1 MYNFMYFLIIFLLVF
16 FTLNPILKKFKKSKN
31 IESIEHAK
39 KFITEN
45 ENIIKYSF
53 YSDDIIYTILLLIMF
68 VIYGFISFIF
78 PTALAGYSL
87 FNIYTYIMLFAF
99 CFISIILSL
108 NIRCSEVIIITDES
122 VLHISGNKL
131 KKKIYINA
139 IKQVCSFKYIPPY
152 FSDVLIFILKNYKI
166 KFIDG
171 FSNANEIVKDIQR
184 RVIEKEKE

>member
-1 MYNFMYFLIIFLLVF
+1 
-16 FTLNPILKKFKKSKN
+16 
-31 IESIEHAK
+31 
-39 KFITEN
+39 
-45 ENIIKYSF
+45 
-53 YSDDIIYTILLLIMF
+53 MF

-78 PTALAGYSL
+78 PTALAGYSF
-87 FNIYTYIMLFAF
+87 FNIYTYIMLFVF

-139 IKQVCSFKYIPPY
+139 IKKVCSFKYIPPY

-171 FSNANEIVKDIQR
+171 FSNTNEIVKDIQR

>member
-1 MYNFMYFLIIFLLVF
+1 
-16 FTLNPILKKFKKSKN
+16 
-31 IESIEHAK
+31 
-39 KFITEN
+39 
-45 ENIIKYSF
+45 
-53 YSDDIIYTILLLIMF
+53 MF

-87 FNIYTYIMLFAF
+87 FNIYTYIMLFVF

-122 VLHISGNKL
+122 VLDISGNKL
-131 KKKIYINA
+131 KKKIYINT

-171 FSNANEIVKDIQR
+171 FSNANEIVK
-184 RVIEKEKE
+184 KK

>member
-1 MYNFMYFLIIFLLVF
+1 MYFLIIFLLVF
-16 FTLNPILKKFKKSKN
+16 FTLDPILKKFKKSKN

-78 PTALAGYSL
+78 PTALAEYNL
-87 FNIYTYIMLFAF
+87 FNIYTYIMLFVF
-99 CFISIILSL
+99 CFISIILFL
-108 NIRCSEVIIITDES
+108 RCFEVIIITNES

-131 KKKIYINA
+131 KKKIYINS
-139 IKQVCSFKYIPPY
+139 IKQVCSFECIPLY
-152 FSDVLIFILKNYKI
+152 FDDVLIFILKNYKI
-166 KFIDG
+166 KFING
-171 FSNANEIVKDIQR
+171 FSNADEIVKDIQR
-184 RVIEKEKE
+184 RVIEKEEKK

>member
-1 MYNFMYFLIIFLLVF
+1 MYFLIIFLLVF

-131 KKKIYINA
+131 KNKSNICTSVK
-139 IKQVCSFKYIPPY
+139 KQVIM
-152 FSDVLIFILKNYKI
+152 IT
-166 KFIDG
+166 
-171 FSNANEIVKDIQR
+171 ET
-184 RVIEKEKE
+184 EKEEGGNVDADYMYFQGDQNLYKLQ